1 MAALD
6 IELVLSPEELLAV
19 MDRGARDAHVA
30 ADTGAHERDLAA
42 PAVLLG
48 EVRALHCRVAG
59 GGRELL
65 QLELVDAIGSGE
77 GKKDEKIKMVS
88 EGPLYIGL
96 PHQRCQKFA
105 RYGVPQHMDF
115 TSAPE
120 VLWGAN
126 AMEAFSTPRS
136 PCRQSHSIH

>member
-65 QLELVDAIGSGE
+65 QLELVDAIGGGE
-77 GKKDEKIKMVS
+77 GKKDERS
-88 EGPLYIGL
+88 ETGEQHGGGG
-96 PHQRCQKFA
+96 QRA
-105 RYGVPQHMDF
+105 AER
-115 TSAPE
+115 TTAA
-120 VLWGAN
+120 L
-126 AMEAFSTPRS
+126 
-136 PCRQSHSIH
+136 